1 MRRRAGST
9 VRGGG
14 VVAGA
19 AVAVAGAV
27 APARVA
33 GSGGGRR
40 RLSAVVAAAALLAA
54 AGCVLVL
61 LSAPPTLGFV
71 PIDLSNFQSEY
82 ACDNSTV
89 RIVRPRTVADIRA
102 AVVAHERVMA
112 VGGGWSWNQRFFCAS
127 NGTAPA
133 SGDGFNASAPAAA
146 ASSPL
151 PAAGGVANIVMG
163 TVRPLIIEVN
173 ETDETVLVDAGVRT
187 IDLLR
192 FLAAYV
198 TPTAPSGWTLP
209 AFPWFVFQ
217 TLGGAV
223 STGTH
228 GSSLEHKS
236 LSSQAVGLHVVL
248 ANGSHVELSDASHPF
263 LMRAL
268 RLSVGKLGIITHIR
282 FRIVR
287 EMPVT
292 RTLHALRASAFRSL
306 MAEVQ
311 AAWAAAADTAGN
323 GALPDWLRGHG
334 DSEWFW
340 VPQRHE
346 FLAVTYTRGDVA
358 DAAERLKVLSAY
370 ARNGGAD
377 VTTAYNT
384 SLALLEAAAAERA
397 AGKGPAFSI
406 DDFPL
411 LSNVTFDPASG
422 NVSTA
427 ALPVLQKLNDTVI
440 NAPWQQLAAAAAA
453 TTAGGSAA
461 AASALGLLP
470 AAPAAGAAAASSKAA
485 AAAPSVAAQAG
496 PAEAAGAAGSGD
508 QQAVSLFSAT
518 GDALNI
524 LRPPRRAGGRI
535 AALGSSNSSSIS
547 GGAAARNNAT
557 SGLIAAAV
565 ATDGQGAVYGT
576 GWSIPERG
584 TPTVFYGLTG
594 MADAYIDISRSGV
607 YSIAANT
614 TREALASYLYQP
626 EAILDVNIRRVSFDQ
641 YEVAMPI
648 TSVGDCWSGLLDLLY
663 GHDNIDGDNP
673 AYNGSASV
681 HSLPARLNASQ
692 AAAAAANGSAAASY
706 FAANGRPDY
715 GFRSNPLI
723 RMTGVEA
730 ALLSNTYDIP
740 HFWLNIEDYLYY
752 NRLTRRSND
761 VFKAVMSYLRSDPR
775 CGSGGLSG
783 GGARLHWGKS
793 GWPDTGCWH
802 GDREY
807 PGTWCDFGCAVRE
820 LDPTGRFTDSTG
832 GTGTDGALWNW
843 RGVDLG
849 RCCVPGV
856 GFNMS
861 LAGCECRVT
870 HARNASTCP
879 PPPYYTYR

>member
-1 MRRRAGST
+1 MTARRRAGPL
-9 VRGGG
+9 VQGGG
-14 VVAGA
+14 GVAGA
-19 AVAVAGAV
+19 AAAVAAV
-27 APARVA
+27 AAAPARV
-33 GSGGGRR
+33 SGGGRR
-40 RLSAVVAAAALLAA
+40 RLASVVAAAAVLAA

-61 LSAPPTLGFV
+61 LSAPPTHGFV

-89 RIVRPRTVADIRA
+89 RIVRPRTVADVSA
-102 AVVAHERVMA
+102 AVLAHERVMA
-112 VGGGWSWNQRFFCAS
+112 VGGGWGWNPRFFCAS
-127 NGTAPA
+127 NGTAPP
-133 SGDGFNASAPAAA
+133 SGDGYNASSA
-146 ASSPL
+146 ASSSPTATPL
-151 PAAGGVANIVMG
+151 AGGVANIVME
-163 TVRPLIIEVN
+163 TVRPLIIQV
-173 ETDETVLVDAGVRT
+173 GVRT

-236 LSSQAVGLHVVL
+236 LSSQ
-248 ANGSHVELSDASHPF
+248 LSDASHPF
-263 LMRAL
+263 LMRAF
-268 RLSVGKLGIITHIR
+268 RVSVGKLGVITHIR
-282 FRIVR
+282 FRIIR

-292 RTLHALRASAFRSL
+292 RTLHSLPASAFL
-306 MAEVQ
+306 TLLAQAQ
-311 AAWAAAADTAGN
+311 AAWNAAANTTTTTANSTNSTIDVGLA
-323 GALPDWLRGHG
+323 GWLRGHD

-358 DAAERLKVLSAY
+358 NATERLKVLSAY
-370 ARNGGAD
+370 ARGGGAD
-377 VTTAYNT
+377 ATTAYNT

-411 LSNVTFDPASG
+411 LSNVTFDPAAG
-422 NVSTA
+422 NLSSA

-453 TTAGGSAA
+453 TSSGGSAA
-461 AASALGLLP
+461 AASALGLP
-470 AAPAAGAAAASSKAA
+470 TAPAANANANAKASGG
-485 AAAPSVAAQAG
+485 APSVTAQAG
-496 PAEAAGAAGSGD
+496 PVDSGGSGAGSSK
-508 QQAVSLFSAT
+508 QEQTVSLFSAT
-518 GDALNI
+518 GDAQDVLP
-524 LRPPRRAGGRI
+524 RPLRRAGRI
-535 AALGSSNSSSIS
+535 AALGSGNTTRSS
-547 GGAAARNNAT
+547 GAAAAAAAASSNAT
-557 SGLIAAAV
+557 APVAALVAAAV
-565 ATDGQGAVYGT
+565 AADGEGAVYGS
-576 GWSIPERG
+576 GWAIPQRSP
-584 TPTVFYGLTG
+584 PTVFYGLTG

-607 YSIAANT
+607 YSIAANG
-614 TREALASYLYQP
+614 TREALSSYLYQP
-626 EAILDVNIRRVSFDQ
+626 ESIYLTPSRMNDVQ
-641 YEVAMPI
+641 YEVAIPI

-663 GHDNIDGDNP
+663 GPDNIDGDNP
-673 AYNGSASV
+673 KYNGTASV
-681 HSLPARLNASQ
+681 HSLPARLNAS
-692 AAAAAANGSAAASY
+692 AAAGNASASAASF

-730 ALLSNTYDIP
+730 ALLSNTYDVP

-752 NRLTRRSND
+752 NRLGRRSNA
-761 VFKAVMSYLRSDPR
+761 VFKAVMGFLRSDPR

-783 GGARLHWGKS
+783 GGARLHWGKAGACMS
-793 GWPDTGCWH
+793 VRWPDTGCWH
-802 GDREY
+802 GDREF

-820 LDPTGRFTDSTG
+820 LDPAGRFTDSTG
-832 GTGTDGALWNW
+832 GSGTNGTLWNW

-856 GFNMS
+856 GFNKSMP
-861 LAGCECRVT
+861 GCACRVT
-870 HARNASTCP
+870 HARGAATCP